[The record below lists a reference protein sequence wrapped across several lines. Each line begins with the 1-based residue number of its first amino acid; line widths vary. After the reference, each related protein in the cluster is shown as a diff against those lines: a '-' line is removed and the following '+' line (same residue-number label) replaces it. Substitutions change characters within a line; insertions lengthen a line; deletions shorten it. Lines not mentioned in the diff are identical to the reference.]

1 MTCVQLFFIKMKT
14 CNTYVTESGLRMEFL
29 ITLLNRN
36 GDLKLWTKFHEQ
48 AKIRFFFSR
57 TFCYYVCHVFFGAME
72 FGKAFNRDEII
83 RYEMRVR
90 ENKRDS

>member
-14 CNTYVTESGLRMEFL
+14 CNTFVTESGLRMEFL

-48 AKIRFFFSR
+48 AKIRFFSLERFVIMCAMFFSGLWSLEKLL
-57 TFCYYVCHVFFGAME
+57 TAM
-72 FGKAFNRDEII
+72 RL
-83 RYEMRVR
+83 
-90 ENKRDS
+90 